1 MYKSKLVKKIS
12 GGFKIFRKSLSHF
25 MANRPAKMAGST
37 AYFAIFSMVP
47 IIIIIVAVFGL
58 IQLMKP

>member
-12 GGFKIFRKSLSHF
+12 GGFKIFRRSLSNF
-25 MANRPAKMAGST
+25 MANRPVEMAVST

-47 IIIIIVAVFGL
+47 IIIIIVAVFGI
-58 IQLMKP
+58 IQVMKP